1 MKQALR
7 KNLFIVLGC
16 LFVLLGAVGVVLPV
30 LPTTPFLLLAL
41 ALFANSSPRFHQML
55 LNNRWF
61 GTILRQWEDSKTV
74 SRQVKRRASFLI
86 LVSFSISIFLLQGNM
101 GLQGML
107 VVIALILLLIIWR
120 LKESQTGFGCNLPK
134 YLS

>member
-16 LFVLLGAVGVVLPV
+16 LFVLLGAIGVVLPV

-61 GTILRQWEDSKTV
+61 GAILRQWDDNKTV
-74 SRQVKRRASFLI
+74 SRRIKKRASLLILISFLI
-86 LVSFSISIFLLQGNM
+86 SISLLQGSM
-101 GLQGML
+101 GLQLML
-107 VVIALILLLIIWR
+107 VAIALILLMLIWQ
-120 LKESQTGFGCNLPK
+120 LQEP
-134 YLS
+134 

>member
-16 LFVLLGAVGVVLPV
+16 LFVLLGAIGIVLPV

-61 GTILRQWEDSKTV
+61 GAILRQWDDNKTV
-74 SRQVKRRASFLI
+74 SRRIKKRASLLILISFLI
-86 LVSFSISIFLLQGNM
+86 SISLLQGSM
-101 GLQGML
+101 GLQLML
-107 VVIALILLLIIWR
+107 VAIALILLMLIWQ
-120 LKESQTGFGCNLPK
+120 LQEP
-134 YLS
+134 

>member
-16 LFVLLGAVGVVLPV
+16 LFVLLGAIGVVLPV

-61 GTILRQWEDSKTV
+61 GAILRQWEDNKTV
-74 SRQVKRRASFLI
+74 SRPIKKRASFLI
-86 LVSFSISIFLLQGNM
+86 LISFSISISLLQGSM
-101 GLQGML
+101 GLQLML
-107 VVIALILLLIIWR
+107 VTIALILLMLIWQ
-120 LKESQTGFGCNLPK
+120 LQEP
-134 YLS
+134 